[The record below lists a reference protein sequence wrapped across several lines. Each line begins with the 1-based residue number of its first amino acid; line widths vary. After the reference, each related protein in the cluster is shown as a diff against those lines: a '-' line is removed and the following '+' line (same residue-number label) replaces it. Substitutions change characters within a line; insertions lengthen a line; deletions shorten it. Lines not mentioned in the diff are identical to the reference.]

1 MKAVYFD
8 AFSGV
13 SGDMILGSLLDVGV
27 EIDSLREDLARLPVR
42 GYHLHATRRTK
53 AGMSGTKFDVHLG
66 EAREHAHAAE
76 EEGHHHEPQNSPD
89 SQPGAPEGHTHAHA
103 GRSHPSI
110 PDPGH
115 ADCGPHHGHAEVRD
129 FRSIADMVSGSSL
142 PGPVRDRALG
152 VFRRIAEAEGKIHGC
167 PPESV
172 HFHEVGAVDSI
183 VDVVGGCLA
192 LEALGRPRVF
202 AAPLIEG
209 TGWIRCAHGR
219 FPVPAPAT
227 LEILA
232 ARGLTLRQCEEPHE
246 MVTPT
251 GAAFLAEFAEAF
263 GPMPAMRLE
272 RVGYGLGTRDM
283 RTRPNVLR
291 AVLGELESEPGG
303 SVTSLDWEV
312 DQVGCLET
320 NLDDANPEVLGHFLD
335 RALAAGA
342 LDVFYGP
349 VQMKK
354 NRPGVVLTVL
364 CPAAECDRFSELI
377 LRETTAFGVRRGVLE
392 RRKLRREFLSVD
404 TPVGRIKVKVGRL
417 DGRIVQVAPEYESC
431 RAVAAERGVP
441 LKAVYTAAVQ
451 AVPAFSGDSR

>member
-8 AFSGV
+8 PFSGV
-13 SGDMILGSLLDVGV
+13 SGDMILGALLDLGV
-27 EIDSLREDLARLPVR
+27 EIGSLRKDLARLPLG

-53 AGMSGTKFDVHLG
+53 AGICGTKFDVHLG
-66 EAREHAHAAE
+66 EAQEHSHAAGD
-76 EEGHHHEPQNSPD
+76 EGHHHEPQTAPD
-89 SQPGAPEGHTHAHA
+89 AQSGMHKGHTHPHP
-103 GRSHPSI
+103 GHSQPSI
-110 PDPGH
+110 PDRCH
-115 ADCGPHHGHAEVRD
+115 VHSGPHHGEAEVRD
-129 FRSIADMVSGSSL
+129 FRSIATMVSGSSL

-209 TGWIRCAHGR
+209 TGWVRCAHGQ

-232 ARGLTLRQCEEPHE
+232 ARGLTLRQCEEPQE

-272 RVGYGLGTRDM
+272 RIGYGLGMHDM

-291 AVLGELESEPGG
+291 AVLGELESEPGAP
-303 SVTSLDWEV
+303 VLPHDWEG
-312 DQVGCLET
+312 DHVGCLET
-320 NLDDANPEVLGHFLD
+320 NLDDANPEVLGHFVD

-342 LDVFYGP
+342 LDVFYGS

-364 CPAAECDRFSELI
+364 CPVAECDRFSELI
-377 LRETTAFGVRRGVLE
+377 LCETTAFGVRRTVLE

-431 RAVAAERGVP
+431 RAVAAERGMP
-441 LKAVYTAAVQ
+441 LQAVYTAAVR
-451 AVPAFSGDSR
+451 AVPASSGDSR